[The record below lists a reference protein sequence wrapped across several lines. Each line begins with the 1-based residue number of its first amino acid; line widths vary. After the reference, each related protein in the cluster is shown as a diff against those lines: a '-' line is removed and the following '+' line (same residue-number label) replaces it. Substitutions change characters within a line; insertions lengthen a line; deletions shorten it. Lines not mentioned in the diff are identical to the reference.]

1 MPQPV
6 PFHAFVKPASREMIL
21 NFAPACIIARWIAM
35 NPVSSK
41 PLATI
46 MAIVFPL
53 RLASFINFSCL
64 QMLGNPPSNWCLPLV
79 RRGRAKRGCGGV
91 PTNLLNWLQTYPVCC
106 GNSSLRRHRTPQK
119 TNAMSSCHFCLAVN
133 QRLAVAKGSHLP
145 ADKLPIQPN
154 KSVRVPCVI
163 WIIVTRKGQTDQPCQ
178 PATGACLCKD

>member
-1 MPQPV
+1 MPQLA

-21 NFAPACIIARWIAM
+21 NLAPACIIARWIAM

-64 QMLGNPPSNWCLPLV
+64 QMSGNPPSNWCLPLV
-79 RRGRAKRGCGGV
+79 RRGHAKRGCGGV
-91 PTNLLNWLQTYPVCC
+91 PAGLLNWLQTYPVCC

-119 TNAMSSCHFCLAVN
+119 TNAMSSYHFCRAAN
-133 QRLAVAKGSHLP
+133 QRIAVATGSHLP
-145 ADKLPIQPN
+145 TAINRPTSCSYN
-154 KSVRVPCVI
+154 
-163 WIIVTRKGQTDQPCQ
+163 QTN
-178 PATGACLCKD
+178 L

>member
-46 MAIVFPL
+46 MPIVFPL

-64 QMLGNPPSNWCLPLV
+64 QMLGSPPSNWCLPLV

-91 PTNLLNWLQTYPVCC
+91 PANLLNWMQAYPVCS
-106 GNSSLRRHRTPQK
+106 GNSSLRRHRAPQK
-119 TNAMSSCHFCLAVN
+119 TNAMPSYHFCRAANKRIAVDKG
-133 QRLAVAKGSHLP
+133 RSVA
-145 ADKLPIQPN
+145 AINWQPL
-154 KSVRVPCVI
+154 
-163 WIIVTRKGQTDQPCQ
+163 
-178 PATGACLCKD
+178 TGRQAAHTTK